1 MSKERRKALARLSF
15 TEKLKI
21 LEQLRAMSKEVAGL
35 GLRKKPSHSK
45 TPPSSDDQS
54 SH

>member
-1 MSKERRKALARLSF
+1 MSKETRKALARLSF

-21 LEQLRAMSKEVAGL
+21 LEQLRAMSKEVAAF
-35 GLRKKPSHSK
+35 GLRKKPSQTKS
-45 TPPSSDDQS
+45 PPSSDDQS